1 MMSVKMT
8 PGQTAEIAGPKKAFV
23 IPKPEVVASM
33 IKRAKR
39 PLLVVGSKA
48 DEISTK
54 DGDLIDSAIRISKGG
69 KVTVVATGHL
79 VREFRKRGK
88 ENTYS
93 SQFMNLGDRLRDPD
107 WEGFD
112 GGGAYDLVVFAGSIY
127 YMEWLVQ
134 SGLKNFAQGLNTI
147 SLAQSYQPNAS
158 WSLGTM
164 PLEQWKEVIDKIVT
178 LVEEGA

>member
-1 MMSVKMT
+1 MSAKMT
-8 PGQTAEIAGPKKAFV
+8 PGQTGEIAGPKKAFV
-23 IPKPEVVASM
+23 IPKPEVAASM

-48 DEISTK
+48 DKIKTK
-54 DGDLIDSAIRISKGG
+54 DGDLIDSAIRMSRGG

-79 VREFRKRGK
+79 VGEFRKRGK
-88 ENTYS
+88 ENTFS
-93 SQFMNLGDRLRDPD
+93 SQLMNLGDRLRDSE

-134 SGLKNFAQGLNTI
+134 SGLKNFASGLRTI
-147 SLAQSYQPNAS
+147 SLDQSYQPNAS

-164 PLEQWKEVIDKIVT
+164 PREQWKEVIDKIVT
-178 LVEEGA
+178 MVEEGS

>member
-1 MMSVKMT
+1 MSVKMI

-23 IPKPEVVASM
+23 IPKPEVVASI
-33 IKRAKR
+33 IKRSKR

-48 DEISTK
+48 DKIKTK
-54 DGDLIDSAIRISKGG
+54 DGDMIDSAIRISKGG

-88 ENTYS
+88 ENIYS

-107 WEGFD
+107 WKGFD
-112 GGGAYDLVVFAGSIY
+112 GEGAYDLVVFAGSIY

-134 SGLKNFAQGLNTI
+134 SGLKNFAQGLTTI
-147 SLAQSYQPNAS
+147 SLTQSYQPNAS

-164 PLEQWKEVIDKIVT
+164 PSEQWKEVIDKIVT
-178 LVEEGA
+178 MVEEGA